1 MEHSNWRTFQGLSST
16 FKDLLCF
23 QGFSRAWNFFLKF
36 KYFQGLLKDPMNP
49 GSDYCCYRSIDHP
62 GCLQI
67 WKIKFPKVSGFSRPS
82 KRFFT
87 RQLWSKNTD
96 LTNHLS
102 SQFGSF
108 LAHRIFYLR
117 CMMTGSIHASHCV
130 TQPNYST
137 CYRKL
142 CCQLDVQ
149 EIGLMSYNNKAA
161 FKNVDK
167 QHMLYCNTVTIC
179 DNIIF
184 PE

>member
-1 MEHSNWRTFQGLSST
+1 MQKFQNMERSNSRT
-16 FKDLLCF
+16 FKD
-23 QGFSRAWNFFLKF
+23 FSRTLWTLDLTTVATDLLTTQGAYKF
-36 KYFQGLLKDPMNP
+36 
-49 GSDYCCYRSIDHP
+49 
-62 GCLQI
+62 